1 MREKMCEKVEAALEV
16 VKQSKKSLTK
26 GEIVMVFQQVVYDLN
41 KQGERM
47 KGLEQSVGEV
57 KAELSNVK
65 LDVQKILSVVEE
77 LKRTRNEHGLLY
89 KILLGENAKYFY
101 ITVMVFLV
109 VLAAL
114 FGVPASEFKGL
125 LPTIGG

>member
-1 MREKMCEKVEAALEV
+1 MCEKVEAALEV

-47 KGLEQSVGEV
+47 KSLEQSVGEV
-57 KAELSNVK
+57 KEELSNVK
-65 LDVQKILSVVEE
+65 SDVQKILYVVEE
-77 LKRTRNEHGLLY
+77 LKRARNEHGLLY

-101 ITVMVFLV
+101 FTVMVALV

-114 FGVPASEFKGL
+114 FGVPASEFKGII
-125 LPTIGG
+125 PMIGG

>member
-1 MREKMCEKVEAALEV
+1 MCEKVEAALEV

>member
-1 MREKMCEKVEAALEV
+1 MCEKVEAALEV

-26 GEIVMVFQQVVYDLN
+26 GEIIMVFQQVVNDLN

-47 KGLEQSVGEV
+47 KSLEQSVGEV
-57 KAELSNVK
+57 KEELSNVK
-65 LDVQKILSVVEE
+65 SDVQKILSVVEE
-77 LKRTRNEHGLLY
+77 LQRARNEHGLLY

-101 ITVMVFLV
+101 ITVMVALV

-125 LPTIGG
+125 LPTIG

>member
-1 MREKMCEKVEAALEV
+1 MEKKMCEKVEAALEV

-47 KGLEQSVGEV
+47 KSLEKNVE
-57 KAELSNVK
+57 EMRTDLSNVK
-65 LDVQKILSVVEE
+65 TDVQKILVALED
-77 LKRTRNEHGLLY
+77 LKKSKQEHGLLY

-101 ITVMVFLV
+101 FTVMVALI

-114 FGVPASEFKGL
+114 FGVPASEFKGIV
-125 LPTIGG
+125 PMIGG